1 MNALQSKVDELK
13 RRLEEALAVEREL
26 SHALDQQ
33 NSALK
38 QGRPDAIVAATVGLE
53 RVTDDL
59 ATASNSCKQLV
70 ADLDL
75 GLHAGAQLREVLL
88 HLPERARKDLAQ
100 ARSELADARRDW
112 LAKAERNARLAR
124 AGLDAVAEARR
135 ILDGANVHVDG
146 NTPFSQLDATA

>member
-1 MNALQSKVDELK
+1 MNPLQSKVDELK
-13 RRLEEALAVEREL
+13 RRLEEALAAEREL
-26 SHALDQQ
+26 SQALDQQ

-38 QGRPDAIVAATVGLE
+38 GGRPDAIVTATVGLE

-59 ATASNSCKQLV
+59 AVASNTCKQLI

-75 GLHAGAQLREVLL
+75 GLHAGAELRDVLL
-88 HLPERARKDLAQ
+88 HLSERARKDLAQ
-100 ARSELADARRDW
+100 ARTELAATRREW
-112 LAKAERNARLAR
+112 QAKAERNARLAR

-146 NTPFSQLDATA
+146 APAFSQLDATA